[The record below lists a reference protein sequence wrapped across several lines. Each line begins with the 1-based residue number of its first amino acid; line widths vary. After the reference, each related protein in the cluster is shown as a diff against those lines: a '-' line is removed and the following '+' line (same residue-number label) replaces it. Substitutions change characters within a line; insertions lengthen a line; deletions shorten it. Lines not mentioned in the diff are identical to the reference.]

1 MHKSTLVLM
10 VFLGLFAAAP
20 ALADSQL
27 DIGVNVPGWA
37 GVSIDGERVTEQIPF
52 RIPIP
57 DLMYNYFF
65 DVGPV
70 KLGGG
75 ARVWTLIIATGAYP
89 ILSAEFET
97 KRLVLNAHVGG
108 LVFGYLTPFP
118 NGSGIET
125 GRVFLPEISAAFRLT
140 DWFSLGVAGL
150 GVRVPEL
157 TDGLG
162 YVINVFGRFRVR

>member
-1 MHKSTLVLM
+1 MHKRTLVLM
-10 VFLGLFAAAP
+10 MFLGLVAAAP
-20 ALADSQL
+20 VVADSQV
-27 DIGVNVPGWA
+27 DIGANVPGWTS
-37 GVSIDGERVTEQIPF
+37 VSIDGERVTEQIPF

-75 ARVWTLIIATGAYP
+75 ARVWTIILATGAYP
-89 ILSAEFET
+89 IVSAEFET
-97 KRLVLNAHVGG
+97 RRLVLNAHIGG

-140 DWFSLGVAGL
+140 DWFSLGVAAL
-150 GVRVPEL
+150 SVRVPEV
-157 TDGLG
+157 TDGRGSL
-162 YVINVFGRFRVR
+162 INVFGRFRVR

>member
-1 MHKSTLVLM
+1 MRKSTLVLILL
-10 VFLGLFAAAP
+10 LGAMAITPVA
-20 ALADSQL
+20 ADSQV
-27 DIGVNVPGWA
+27 DIGVNVPGWI
-37 GVSIDGERVTEQIPF
+37 GLSIDGERVTEQIPF
-52 RIPIP
+52 RIPVP

-75 ARVWTLIIATGAYP
+75 ARIWTLILATGAYP

-97 KRLVLNAHVGG
+97 ERLVLNAHLGG
-108 LVFGYLTPFP
+108 LIFGYVTPFP
-118 NGSGIET
+118 DGSGIET

-150 GVRVPEL
+150 SVRVPEV
-157 TDGLG
+157 TDDRG
-162 YVINVFGRFRVR
+162 YLINVFGRFRVR